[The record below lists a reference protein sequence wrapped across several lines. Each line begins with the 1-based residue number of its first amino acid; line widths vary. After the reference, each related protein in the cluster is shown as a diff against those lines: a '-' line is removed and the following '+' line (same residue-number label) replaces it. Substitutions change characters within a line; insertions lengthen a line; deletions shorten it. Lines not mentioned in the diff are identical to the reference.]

1 MDGPRVSIQSE
12 VNHTEK
18 QISYIHTHIWN
29 LEKWYRGTYLQ
40 GRYRHTDLENG
51 HMDTGWGRGTVM
63 NWEIGIDIYTL
74 PMCKTDS

>member
-1 MDGPRVSIQSE
+1 MESRKMVQR
-12 VNHTEK
+12 N
-18 QISYIHTHIWN
+18 
-29 LEKWYRGTYLQ
+29 YLQ
-40 GRYRHTDLENG
+40 GRNRHTDLENG

>member
-18 QISYIHTHIWN
+18 QISYIHAYIWN

-40 GRYRHTDLENG
+40 GRNRDTDRG
-51 HMDTGWGRGTVM
+51 HSGERGGGT
-63 NWEIGIDIYTL
+63 NWEIRTDIHTL
-74 PMCKTDS
+74 PRVQ